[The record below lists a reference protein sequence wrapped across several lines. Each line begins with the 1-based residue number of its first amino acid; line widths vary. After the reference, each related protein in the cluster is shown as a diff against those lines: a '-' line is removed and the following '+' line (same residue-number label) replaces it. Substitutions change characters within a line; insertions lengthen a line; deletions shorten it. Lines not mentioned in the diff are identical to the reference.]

1 MKHEWRKAE
10 KGLYLPKNHPIHI
23 LVPEM
28 KFFTIQG
35 KGNPNDPAFENYV
48 AALYALSYAVRM
60 SYKKGLAPDGYFEYT
75 VYPLEGVWDI
85 SEEAKVKNSGTL
97 DKDELVFTL
106 MIRQPDFV
114 DKPFFEKMLVLTR
127 QNKPIPLLDK
137 VKFESLNEG
146 DCVQMMH
153 LGTYDDEP
161 ATFAKMED
169 WALENGWKRLSK
181 IHREIYLA
189 DPRKTD
195 PEKLKTVLRFQVGKV

>member
-1 MKHEWRKAE
+1 
-10 KGLYLPKNHPIHI
+10 
-23 LVPEM
+23 
-28 KFFTIQG
+28 
-35 KGNPNDPAFENYV
+35 
-48 AALYALSYAVRM
+48 
-60 SYKKGLAPDGYFEYT
+60 
-75 VYPLEGVWDI
+75 
-85 SEEAKVKNSGTL
+85 
-97 DKDELVFTL
+97 